1 MFLKVDFSNYLSY
14 LSMLNL
20 STDFN
25 PNLKFIFK
33 IQYSKLTGD
42 NDDEQ
47 NIFIIIK
54 NSKAST
60 IPIQYITIEYKSWCW
75 LEWTTNSF
83 SHQTHVWN
91 DDLMCY

>member
-1 MFLKVDFSNYLSY
+1 
-14 LSMLNL
+14 MLNL

-60 IPIQYITIEYKSWCW
+60 IPIQYITIEYKC
-75 LEWTTNSF
+75 
-83 SHQTHVWN
+83 
-91 DDLMCY
+91 

>member
-60 IPIQYITIEYKSWCW
+60 IPIQYITIEYKS
-75 LEWTTNSF
+75 
-83 SHQTHVWN
+83 
-91 DDLMCY
+91 